1 MPKSCAA
8 PRCSNRYSSRCR
20 HLTFHRFPRS
30 RPELLARWVGN
41 LGRTDFQ
48 PSRHAVLC
56 SQHFQPDCFSPCGN
70 RANLRPDAVPTLFT
84 TPPAANVSLPP
95 LPGGSGPDTAVP
107 CLGSPHGTR
116 RGPQQIGKGKSSL
129 KDAEDPPLPKDCTD
143 SWKDSGLEVEAVLQ
157 EPQST
162 TEQPVKEVTTT
173 EAAETEDRQLKSR
186 PLMQRHHPQSS
197 DHSYAIADCTSLKKK
212 LFQALEENEKL
223 RKCLK
228 VKSVELKRILVRLQT
243 CKKEH

>member
-20 HLTFHRFPRS
+20 QLTFHRFPRS
-30 RPELLARWVGN
+30 RPELLARWVVN

-48 PSRHAVLC
+48 PSCHAVLC

-84 TPPAANVSLPP
+84 APPAA
-95 LPGGSGPDTAVP
+95 A
-107 CLGSPHGTR
+107 
-116 RGPQQIGKGKSSL
+116 QIGNGKSSL
-129 KDAEDPPLPKDCTD
+129 KDAEDPPVPKDSTD
-143 SWKDSGLEVEAVLQ
+143 SWEDRRLDVEAVHQ

-162 TEQPVKEVTTT
+162 TAEHPVEVTTT
-173 EAAETEDRQLKSR
+173 EAAEMEDRQLKSR
-186 PLMQRHHPQSS
+186 PLVQRHHLQSS

>member
-41 LGRTDFQ
+41 LGRTNFQ
-48 PSRHAVLC
+48 PSCHAVLC

-84 TPPAANVSLPP
+84 APPAA
-95 LPGGSGPDTAVP
+95 A
-107 CLGSPHGTR
+107 
-116 RGPQQIGKGKSSL
+116 QIRKGKSSL
-129 KDAEDPPLPKDCTD
+129 KDAEDPPLPKDCTE
-143 SWKDSGLEVEAVLQ
+143 SWEDRRLEVEAVLQ
-157 EPQST
+157 EPGST
-162 TEQPVKEVTTT
+162 TAEQPVKEVTTT

-186 PLMQRHHPQSS
+186 PLVQRHHPQSS

>member
-20 HLTFHRFPRS
+20 QLTFH
-30 RPELLARWVGN
+30 
-41 LGRTDFQ
+41 
-48 PSRHAVLC
+48 
-56 SQHFQPDCFSPCGN
+56 
-70 RANLRPDAVPTLFT
+70 
-84 TPPAANVSLPP
+84 
-95 LPGGSGPDTAVP
+95 
-107 CLGSPHGTR
+107 R
-116 RGPQQIGKGKSSL
+116 RGPQQIGNGKSSL
-129 KDAEDPPLPKDCTD
+129 KDAEDPPVPKDSTD
-143 SWKDSGLEVEAVLQ
+143 SWEDRRLDVEAVHQ

-162 TEQPVKEVTTT
+162 TAEHPVEVTTT
-173 EAAETEDRQLKSR
+173 EAAEMEDRQLKSR
-186 PLMQRHHPQSS
+186 PLVQRHHLQSS